1 MNIGRAA
8 RETGLT
14 IKTVRYYEEIGL
26 TDRPTD
32 QDWHRA

>member
-14 IKTVRYYEEIGL
+14 IKTVRYYAEIGL

-32 QDWHRA
+32 QELHRA